1 MSLFTKAI
9 PNSRPDINRR
19 QTMIKW
25 PSLVAMALCAAIL
38 LPGPAPATP
47 LVDSA
52 PEATVADGIVAIRE
66 GNFREGVAIWTPHAE
81 AGNPA
86 AHYGLGLVYSRDRGA
101 GMPARPELSHRH
113 YKAAAHRG
121 HVDSIFELA
130 FQYERA
136 SAPKPTRTMRW
147 PITASPPPRTISTRS
162 IIWQFCCHAAAM

>member
-38 LPGPAPATP
+38 LPGPAPAAP

-52 PEATVADGIVAIRE
+52 PKATVADGMFAIRE
-66 GNFREGVAIWTPHAE
+66 GNFCESVAIWTPHTE

-86 AHYGLGLVYSRDRGA
+86 AN
-101 GMPARPELSHRH
+101 
-113 YKAAAHRG
+113 
-121 HVDSIFELA
+121 
-130 FQYERA
+130 
-136 SAPKPTRTMRW
+136 
-147 PITASPPPRTISTRS
+147 
-162 IIWQFCCHAAAM
+162 

>member
-25 PSLVAMALCAAIL
+25 PSLVAMVLCAAIL

-130 FQYERA
+130 FQ
-136 SAPKPTRTMRW
+136 
-147 PITASPPPRTISTRS
+147 
-162 IIWQFCCHAAAM
+162 